1 MDVLP
6 YYRRSRPG
14 SQVTTSIVI
23 IVIGLLGSAF
33 ISATEAA
40 VLGASRYR
48 IEHRGEEG
56 DKRAELVVRIFNQ
69 YEKFFGTILLVG
81 NLFNIMVA
89 TVGTTLAIS
98 TIGGGE
104 TTLLST
110 VVATAI
116 ATVVVVVVGELTPK
130 TLAVIAPERWSLIT
144 ARAVLILMTIS
155 WPVVF
160 AFTLVPQGIIRLFG
174 GKDSLTSP
182 IVTAGE
188 LRTLIDLGEAEGTV
202 EEATGEMLENIFRFG
217 EMEVRDVMTPRPEI
231 VWIRADAT
239 YADFMDMYK
248 VSPHTRFPVYDT
260 DHDDVVGIF
269 SVKDVLVTL
278 TEGKLDPNLS
288 VINLL
293 RQANFVP
300 ETKRL
305 DDLFEEMQESGHK
318 ITMVV
323 DEFGGIAGLITLSRL
338 VEQIVGRTGEEGNK
352 PDRRF
357 VTVNENTFVL
367 DGGLEIGEAND
378 ELGLEIPEGDY
389 ETIAGFFLE
398 QAQQLPRPG
407 SRVRFGNLRMQIGDM
422 DGSKITS
429 IRVRRV
435 TEVAEIVQ

>member
-1 MDVLP
+1 M
-6 YYRRSRPG
+6 
-14 SQVTTSIVI
+14 TTSIVI

-40 VLGASRYR
+40 VLGAQRHR
-48 IEHRGEEG
+48 IEHLGEEG
-56 DKRAELVVRIFNQ
+56 DKRARLVVKIVEQ

-98 TIGGGE
+98 TIGDDGKA
-104 TTLLST
+104 TLLST
-110 VVATAI
+110 VSATGI
-116 ATVVVVVVGELTPK
+116 ATIAIVIVGELTPK
-130 TLAVIAPERWSLIT
+130 TLAVLAPEKWSLIT
-144 ARAVLILMTIS
+144 ARIVLILMTIT
-155 WPVVF
+155 WPIVF
-160 AFTLVPQGIIRLFG
+160 AFTLVPRSITRLLG
-174 GKDSLTSP
+174 GKDALTSP
-182 IVTAGE
+182 IVTSGE

-202 EEATGEMLENIFRFG
+202 EENTGEMLENIFRFG

-231 VWIRADAT
+231 IWVRADET
-239 YADFMDMYK
+239 YQNFMEMYK
-248 VSPHTRFPVYDT
+248 VSPHTRFPVFDT

-269 SVKDVLVTL
+269 SVKDVLASL
-278 TEGKLDPNLS
+278 SEGSLDPDFSL
-288 VINLL
+288 INLL

-305 DDLFEEMQESGHK
+305 DELFDEMQESGHK
-318 ITMVV
+318 ISLVV

-357 VTVNENTFVL
+357 VMVNENTFVL

-378 ELGLEIPEGDY
+378 ELRLEIPEGDY

-398 QAQQLPRPG
+398 QAQKLPDPG
-407 SRVRFGNLRMQIGDM
+407 TRVRFGNLRMQIGEM
-422 DGSKITS
+422 NGSKILN
-429 IRVRRV
+429 IQVRRV
-435 TEVAEIVQ
+435 TEVTEVVE

>member
-1 MDVLP
+1 M
-6 YYRRSRPG
+6 
-14 SQVTTSIVI
+14 TTSII
-23 IVIGLLGSAF
+23 IIAIGLLGSAF

-48 IEHRGEEG
+48 IEYRGEEG
-56 DKRAELVVRIFNQ
+56 DKRAKLVIQIFDQ
-69 YEKFFGTILLVG
+69 YEKFFGAILLVG

-89 TVGTTLAIS
+89 SVGTTLAIS
-98 TIGGGE
+98 TIGGG
-104 TTLLST
+104 TPTLAST
-110 VVATAI
+110 VAATAI
-116 ATVVVVVVGELTPK
+116 ATVAIVIIGELTPK
-130 TLAVIAPERWSLIT
+130 TLAVVAAERWALIT
-144 ARAVLILMTIS
+144 ARPVLMLMTVA

-160 AFTLVPQGIIRLFG
+160 AFTLVPRGIMRLLG
-174 GKDSLTSP
+174 GKESFTSP

-202 EEATGEMLENIFRFG
+202 EENTGEMLENIFRFG

-231 VWIRADAT
+231 MWIRADAT
-239 YADFMDMYK
+239 FGEFMDAYR
-248 VSPHTRFPVYDT
+248 VSPHTRFPVFDT

-269 SVKDVLVTL
+269 SVKDVMALL
-278 TEGKLDPNLS
+278 SEAKLDLDHP
-288 VINLL
+288 VINLM

-305 DDLFEEMQESGHK
+305 DDLFEEMQASGHK

-323 DEFGGIAGLITLSRL
+323 DEFGGIAGLITLTKL
-338 VEQIVGRTGEEGNK
+338 VEQIVGRTGEEGSK

-378 ELGLEIPEGDY
+378 ELGLDIPEGDY

-398 QAQQLPRPG
+398 QAQHLPIAG
-407 SRVRFGNLRMQIGDM
+407 TRVRFGNLRLQVSDM

-435 TEVAEIVQ
+435 TEIAELSQ

>member
-1 MDVLP
+1 MF
-6 YYRRSRPG
+6 
-14 SQVTTSIVI
+14 
-23 IVIGLLGSAF
+23 GLLGSAF

-56 DKRAELVVRIFNQ
+56 DKRAKLVVQIFDQ
-69 YEKFFGTILLVG
+69 YEKFFGTILLLG

-89 TVGTTLAIS
+89 SVGTTLAIA

-104 TTLLST
+104 PTVLSS
-110 VVATAI
+110 VAATAI
-116 ATVVVVVVGELTPK
+116 ATVAIVIVGELTPK
-130 TLAVIAPERWSLIT
+130 TLAVVAAERWSLIT
-144 ARAVLILMTIS
+144 ARTVLILMTVA

-160 AFTLVPQGIIRLFG
+160 AFTLVPRGIIRLFG
-174 GKDSLTSP
+174 GKESLKSP

-202 EEATGEMLENIFRFG
+202 EENTGEMLENIFRFG
-217 EMEVRDVMTPRPEI
+217 EMEVRDVMTPRTEI
-231 VWIRADAT
+231 VWIQADAT
-239 YADFMDMYK
+239 FGDFMNSYRA
-248 VSPHTRFPVYDT
+248 SPHTRFPVFDNDY
-260 DHDDVVGIF
+260 DDVVGIF
-269 SVKDVLVTL
+269 SVKDVLGSL
-278 TEGKLDPNLS
+278 SESKLDMDHP
-288 VINLL
+288 VINLM

-305 DDLFEEMQESGHK
+305 DNLFDEMQESGHK
-318 ITMVV
+318 ITLVV
-323 DEFGGIAGLITLSRL
+323 DEFGGIAGLITLTKL

-378 ELGLEIPEGDY
+378 ELGLDIPEGDY

-398 QAQQLPRPG
+398 QAQHMPDIG
-407 SRVRFGNLRMQIGDM
+407 TRVRFGNLRMQIGEM
-422 DGSKITS
+422 DGSKIIT

-435 TEVAEIVQ
+435 TEIAEVTQ

>member
-1 MDVLP
+1 M
-6 YYRRSRPG
+6 
-14 SQVTTSIVI
+14 TTSIAI

-56 DKRAELVVRIFNQ
+56 DNRAKLVVQIFDQ
-69 YEKFFGTILLVG
+69 YEKFFGTILLLG

-89 TVGTTLAIS
+89 SVGTTLAIT

-104 TTLLST
+104 PTILSS

-116 ATVVVVVVGELTPK
+116 ATVAIVVVGELTPK
-130 TLAVIAPERWSLIT
+130 TLALVAAERWALIT
-144 ARAVLILMTIS
+144 ARTVLILMTVA

-160 AFTLVPQGIIRLFG
+160 AFTLVPRGIIHLFG
-174 GKDSLTSP
+174 GKDSLKSP

-202 EEATGEMLENIFRFG
+202 EENTGEMLENIFRFG
-217 EMEVRDVMTPRPEI
+217 EMEVRDVMTPRTEI
-231 VWIRADAT
+231 IWIQADVTFGA
-239 YADFMDMYK
+239 FMDSYRA
-248 VSPHTRFPVYDT
+248 SPHTRFPVFDT
-260 DHDDVVGIF
+260 DYDDVVGIF
-269 SVKDVLVTL
+269 SVKDVLGSL
-278 TEGKLDPNLS
+278 SESKLDMDHP
-288 VINLL
+288 VINLM

-318 ITMVV
+318 ITLVV
-323 DEFGGIAGLITLSRL
+323 DEFGGIAGLITMTKL

-367 DGGLEIGEAND
+367 DGGFEIGEAND
-378 ELGLEIPEGDY
+378 ELGLDIPEGDY

-398 QAQQLPRPG
+398 QAQHMPDIG
-407 SRVRFGNLRMQIGDM
+407 TRVRFGNLRMQIGEM
-422 DGSKITS
+422 EGSKIVT
-429 IRVRRV
+429 IRVRLV
-435 TEVAEIVQ
+435 TEIAEVTQ

>member
-1 MDVLP
+1 M
-6 YYRRSRPG
+6 
-14 SQVTTSIVI
+14 TTSII
-23 IVIGLLGSAF
+23 IIAIGLLGSAF

-48 IEHRGEEG
+48 IEYRGEGG
-56 DKRAELVVRIFNQ
+56 DKRAKLVIQIFDQ
-69 YEKFFGTILLVG
+69 YEKFFGAILLVG

-89 TVGTTLAIS
+89 SVGTTLAIS
-98 TIGGGE
+98 TIGGG
-104 TTLLST
+104 TPTLAST
-110 VVATAI
+110 VAATAI
-116 ATVVVVVVGELTPK
+116 ATVAIVIIGELTPK
-130 TLAVIAPERWSLIT
+130 TLAVVAAERWALIT
-144 ARAVLILMTIS
+144 ARPVLMLMTVA

-160 AFTLVPQGIIRLFG
+160 AFTLVPRGIMRLLG
-174 GKDSLTSP
+174 GKESFTSP

-202 EEATGEMLENIFRFG
+202 EENTGEMLENIFRFG

-231 VWIRADAT
+231 MWIRADAT
-239 YADFMDMYK
+239 FGEFMDAYR
-248 VSPHTRFPVYDT
+248 VSPHTRFPVFDT

-269 SVKDVLVTL
+269 SVKDVMALL
-278 TEGKLDPNLS
+278 SEAKLDLDHP
-288 VINLL
+288 VINLM

-305 DDLFEEMQESGHK
+305 DDLFEEMQASGHK

-323 DEFGGIAGLITLSRL
+323 DEFGGIAGLITLTKL
-338 VEQIVGRTGEEGNK
+338 VEQIVGRTGEEGSK

-378 ELGLEIPEGDY
+378 ELGLDIPEGDY

-398 QAQQLPRPG
+398 QAQHLPIAG
-407 SRVRFGNLRMQIGDM
+407 TRVRFGNLRLQVSDM

-435 TEVAEIVQ
+435 TEIAELSQ

>member
-1 MDVLP
+1 M
-6 YYRRSRPG
+6 
-14 SQVTTSIVI
+14 TTSIAI

-56 DKRAELVVRIFNQ
+56 DNRAKLVIQIFDQ
-69 YEKFFGTILLVG
+69 YEKFFGTILLLG

-89 TVGTTLAIS
+89 SVGTTLAIA

-104 TTLLST
+104 PTILSS

-116 ATVVVVVVGELTPK
+116 ATVAIVVVGELTPK
-130 TLAVIAPERWSLIT
+130 TLALVAAERWALIT
-144 ARAVLILMTIS
+144 ARTVLILMTVA

-160 AFTLVPQGIIRLFG
+160 AFTLVPRGIIHLFG
-174 GKDSLTSP
+174 GKDSLKSP

-202 EEATGEMLENIFRFG
+202 EENTGEMLENIFRFG
-217 EMEVRDVMTPRPEI
+217 EMEVRDVMTPRTEI
-231 VWIRADAT
+231 IWIQADVTFGA
-239 YADFMDMYK
+239 FMDSYRA
-248 VSPHTRFPVYDT
+248 SPHTRFPVFDT
-260 DHDDVVGIF
+260 DYDDVVGIF
-269 SVKDVLVTL
+269 SVKDVLGSL
-278 TEGKLDPNLS
+278 SESKLDMDHP
-288 VINLL
+288 VINLM

-318 ITMVV
+318 ITLVV
-323 DEFGGIAGLITLSRL
+323 DEFGGIAGLITMTKL

-367 DGGLEIGEAND
+367 DGGFEIGEAND
-378 ELGLEIPEGDY
+378 ELGLDIPEGDY

-398 QAQQLPRPG
+398 QAQHMPDIG
-407 SRVRFGNLRMQIGDM
+407 TRVRFGNLRMQIGEM
-422 DGSKITS
+422 EGSKIVT
-429 IRVRRV
+429 IRVRLV
-435 TEVAEIVQ
+435 TEIAEVTQ

>member
-1 MDVLP
+1 VF
-6 YYRRSRPG
+6 
-14 SQVTTSIVI
+14 
-23 IVIGLLGSAF
+23 GLLGSAF

-48 IEHRGEEG
+48 IEYRGEEG
-56 DKRAELVVRIFNQ
+56 DKRAALVVRIFDQ
-69 YEKFFGTILLVG
+69 YEKFFGTILLV
-81 NLFNIMVA
+81 A
-89 TVGTTLAIS
+89 TIAIV
-98 TIGGGE
+98 I
-104 TTLLST
+104 
-110 VVATAI
+110 
-116 ATVVVVVVGELTPK
+116 VGELTPK
-130 TLAVIAPERWSLIT
+130 TLAVVAPERWSLIV
-144 ARAVLILMTIS
+144 ARPVLILMTVT

-160 AFTLVPQGIIRLFG
+160 AFTLVPRGIIRLYG
-174 GKDSLTSP
+174 GKESLKSP

-202 EEATGEMLENIFRFG
+202 EENTGEMLENIFRFG

-231 VWIRADAT
+231 NWVQADIT
-239 YADFMDMYK
+239 FGNFMNEYRK
-248 VSPHTRFPVYDT
+248 SPHTRFPVFDT

-269 SVKDVLVTL
+269 SVKDVLADL
-278 TEGKLDPNLS
+278 SEKNLDLDRPA
-288 VINLL
+288 INLM

-318 ITMVV
+318 ITLVV
-323 DEFGGIAGLITLSRL
+323 DEFGGIAGLITLTKL

-352 PDRRF
+352 PERRF

-378 ELGLEIPEGDY
+378 ELGLDIPEGDY

-398 QAQQLPRPG
+398 QAQHMPEVG
-407 SRVRFGNLRMQIGDM
+407 ARVRFGNLRMQVGDM
-422 DGSKITS
+422 EGSKITS

-435 TEVAEIVQ
+435 TEVAELTQ

>member
-1 MDVLP
+1 M
-6 YYRRSRPG
+6 
-14 SQVTTSIVI
+14 
-23 IVIGLLGSAF
+23 GSAF

-56 DKRAELVVRIFNQ
+56 DNRAKLVVQIFDQ
-69 YEKFFGTILLVG
+69 YEKFFGTILLLG

-89 TVGTTLAIS
+89 SVGTTLAIA

-104 TTLLST
+104 PTILSS

-116 ATVVVVVVGELTPK
+116 ATVAIVVVGELTPK
-130 TLAVIAPERWSLIT
+130 TLALVAAERWALIT
-144 ARAVLILMTIS
+144 ARTVLILMTVA

-160 AFTLVPQGIIRLFG
+160 AFTLVPRGIIHLFG
-174 GKDSLTSP
+174 GKDSLKSP

-202 EEATGEMLENIFRFG
+202 EENTGEMLENIFRFG
-217 EMEVRDVMTPRPEI
+217 EMEVRDVMTPRTEI
-231 VWIRADAT
+231 IWIQADVTFGA
-239 YADFMDMYK
+239 FMDSYRS
-248 VSPHTRFPVYDT
+248 SPHTRFPVFDT
-260 DHDDVVGIF
+260 DYDDVVGIF
-269 SVKDVLVTL
+269 SVKDVLGSL
-278 TEGKLDPNLS
+278 SESKLDMDHP
-288 VINLL
+288 VINLM

-318 ITMVV
+318 ITLVV
-323 DEFGGIAGLITLSRL
+323 DEFGGIAGLITMTKL

-367 DGGLEIGEAND
+367 DGGFEIGEAND
-378 ELGLEIPEGDY
+378 ELGLDIPEGDY

-398 QAQQLPRPG
+398 QAQHMPDIG
-407 SRVRFGNLRMQIGDM
+407 TRVRFGNLRMQIGEM
-422 DGSKITS
+422 EGSKIVT
-429 IRVRRV
+429 IRVRLV
-435 TEVAEIVQ
+435 TEIAEVTQ

>member
-1 MDVLP
+1 MF
-6 YYRRSRPG
+6 
-14 SQVTTSIVI
+14 
-23 IVIGLLGSAF
+23 GLLGSAF

-56 DKRAELVVRIFNQ
+56 DKRASLVVQIFDQ
-69 YEKFFGTILLVG
+69 YEKFFGTILLLG

-89 TVGTTLAIS
+89 SVGTTLAIA

-104 TTLLST
+104 PTVLSS
-110 VVATAI
+110 VAATAI
-116 ATVVVVVVGELTPK
+116 ATVAIVIVGELTPK
-130 TLAVIAPERWSLIT
+130 TLAVVAAERWSLIT
-144 ARAVLILMTIS
+144 ARTVLIVMTVA

-160 AFTLVPQGIIRLFG
+160 AFTLVPRGIIRLFG
-174 GKDSLTSP
+174 GKESLKSP

-202 EEATGEMLENIFRFG
+202 EENTGEMLENIFRFG
-217 EMEVRDVMTPRPEI
+217 EMEVRDVMTPRTEI
-231 VWIRADAT
+231 VWIQADAT
-239 YADFMDMYK
+239 FGDFMNSYRA
-248 VSPHTRFPVYDT
+248 SPHTRFPVFDNDYDA
-260 DHDDVVGIF
+260 VVGIF
-269 SVKDVLVTL
+269 SVKDVLGSL
-278 TEGKLDPNLS
+278 SESKLDMDHP
-288 VINLL
+288 VINLM

-305 DDLFEEMQESGHK
+305 DDLFDEMQESGHK
-318 ITMVV
+318 ITLVV
-323 DEFGGIAGLITLSRL
+323 DEFGGIAGLITLTKL

-378 ELGLEIPEGDY
+378 ELGLDIPEGDY

-398 QAQQLPRPG
+398 QAQHMPDIG
-407 SRVRFGNLRMQIGDM
+407 TRVRFGNLRMQIGEM
-422 DGSKITS
+422 DGSKIIT

-435 TEVAEIVQ
+435 TEITEVTQ

>member
-1 MDVLP
+1 
-6 YYRRSRPG
+6 
-14 SQVTTSIVI
+14 
-23 IVIGLLGSAF
+23 LGSAF

-56 DKRAELVVRIFNQ
+56 DNRAKLVVQIFDQ
-69 YEKFFGTILLVG
+69 YEKFFGTILLLG

-89 TVGTTLAIS
+89 SVGTTLAIA

-104 TTLLST
+104 PTFLSS
-110 VVATAI
+110 VAATAI
-116 ATVVVVVVGELTPK
+116 ATVAIVVVGELTPK
-130 TLAVIAPERWSLIT
+130 TLAVVAAERWALFT
-144 ARAVLILMTIS
+144 ARTVLILMTVA

-160 AFTLVPQGIIRLFG
+160 AFTLVPRGIIRLFG
-174 GKDSLTSP
+174 GKDSLKSP

-202 EEATGEMLENIFRFG
+202 EENTGEMLENIFRFG
-217 EMEVRDVMTPRPEI
+217 EMEVRDVMTPRTEI
-231 VWIRADAT
+231 IWIQADAT
-239 YADFMDMYK
+239 FGNFMDSYRA
-248 VSPHTRFPVYDT
+248 SPHTRFPVFDT
-260 DHDDVVGIF
+260 DYDDVVGIF
-269 SVKDVLVTL
+269 SVKDVLGSL
-278 TEGKLDPNLS
+278 SESKLDMDHP
-288 VINLL
+288 VINLM

-305 DDLFEEMQESGHK
+305 DDLFDEMQESGHK
-318 ITMVV
+318 ITLVV
-323 DEFGGIAGLITLSRL
+323 DEFGGIAGLITLTKL

-378 ELGLEIPEGDY
+378 ELGLDIPEGDY

-398 QAQQLPRPG
+398 QAQLMPDIG
-407 SRVRFGNLRMQIGDM
+407 TRVRFGNLRMQIGVM
-422 DGSKITS
+422 EGAKIIT

-435 TEVAEIVQ
+435 TEIAEVTQ

>member
-1 MDVLP
+1 M
-6 YYRRSRPG
+6 
-14 SQVTTSIVI
+14 TTSIII

-56 DKRAELVVRIFNQ
+56 DKRAQLVVRIFQQ
-69 YEKFFGTILLVG
+69 YEKFFGTILLAG
-81 NLFNIMVA
+81 NLFNVMVA

-104 TTLLST
+104 ATLLST
-110 VVATAI
+110 VAATAI
-116 ATVVVVVVGELTPK
+116 ATIVVVVVGELTPK
-130 TLAVIAPERWSLIT
+130 TLAVVAPEQWSLIT
-144 ARAVLILMTIS
+144 ARIVLILMTIT
-155 WPVVF
+155 WPLVF
-160 AFTLVPQGIIRLFG
+160 AFTLVPQGILRLLG
-174 GKDSLTSP
+174 GKDSLESP
-182 IVTAGE
+182 IVTTGE

-202 EEATGEMLENIFRFG
+202 EENTGEMLENIFRFG

-231 VWIRADAT
+231 VWIRSDAT
-239 YADFMDMYK
+239 FGDFLRMYQ
-248 VSPHTRFPVYDT
+248 VTPHTRFPVYDT

-269 SVKDVLVTL
+269 SVKDVMAS
-278 TEGKLDPNLS
+278 LS
-288 VINLL
+288 QGNFNFDNTVVNLL

-318 ITMVV
+318 ISLVV

-357 VTVNENTFVL
+357 VMVNENTFVL

-378 ELGLEIPEGDY
+378 ELQLDIPEGDY
-389 ETIAGFFLE
+389 ETIAGFFLA
-398 QAQQLPRPG
+398 QAQQLPKTG
-407 SRVRFGNLRMQIGDM
+407 SRVRFGNLRMQVGEM
-422 DGSKITS
+422 DGTKITS

-435 TEVAEIVQ
+435 TEVAETVQ

>member
-1 MDVLP
+1 M
-6 YYRRSRPG
+6 
-14 SQVTTSIVI
+14 TTSIVI

-40 VLGASRYR
+40 VLGASRHR

-56 DKRAELVVRIFNQ
+56 DKRAQLVVKIFQQ
-69 YEKFFGTILLVG
+69 YEKFFGTILLIG

-104 TTLLST
+104 ATLLST
-110 VVATAI
+110 VAATAI

-130 TLAVIAPERWSLIT
+130 TLAVVAPEKWSLIT
-144 ARAVLILMTIS
+144 ARVVLILMTVS

-160 AFTLVPQGIIRLFG
+160 AFTLVPRGIMRLLG
-174 GKDSLTSP
+174 GKEAFTSP

-202 EEATGEMLENIFRFG
+202 EENTGEMLENIFRFG

-231 VWIRADAT
+231 VWLRADTT
-239 YADFMDMYK
+239 YADFMKTYQ
-248 VSPHTRFPVYDT
+248 VSPHTRFPIYDT
-260 DHDDVVGIF
+260 NHDDVVGIF
-269 SVKDVLVTL
+269 SVKDVLATL
-278 TEGKLDPNLS
+278 SEGKLAPQLS
-288 VINLL
+288 IINLL

-305 DDLFEEMQESGHK
+305 DDLFDEMQESGHK
-318 ITMVV
+318 VSMVV

-378 ELGLEIPEGDY
+378 EHGLDIPEGDY

-398 QAQQLPRPG
+398 QAQQLPNPG
-407 SRVRFGNLRMQIGDM
+407 TRVRFGNLRLQVGDM
-422 DGSKITS
+422 DGSKIST

-435 TEVAEIVQ
+435 TEVAEVVQ

>member
-1 MDVLP
+1 
-6 YYRRSRPG
+6 
-14 SQVTTSIVI
+14 VTTSIII

-40 VLGASRYR
+40 VLGASRHR
-48 IEHRGEEG
+48 IAHRGEEG
-56 DKRAELVVRIFNQ
+56 DKRAKLVLRIFDQ
-69 YEKFFGTILLVG
+69 YEKFFGTILLAG
-81 NLFNIMVA
+81 NLFNILVA

-104 TTLLST
+104 ATLLST
-110 VVATAI
+110 VAATAI
-116 ATVVVVVVGELTPK
+116 ATIIVVIVGELTPK
-130 TLAVIAPERWSLIT
+130 TLAVVAPEQWSLIT
-144 ARAVLILMTIS
+144 ARIVLIMMTIT

-160 AFTLVPQGIIRLFG
+160 AFTLVPRGFMRLLG
-174 GKDSLTSP
+174 GKEAFTSP

-202 EEATGEMLENIFRFG
+202 EENTGEMLENIFRFG

-239 YADFMDMYK
+239 YADFSQMYQ
-248 VSPHTRFPVYDT
+248 VSPHTRFPVFDT

-269 SVKDVLVTL
+269 SVKDVLGTL
-278 TEGKLDPNLS
+278 SEGKLDPQTS
-288 VINLL
+288 IINLL

-318 ITMVV
+318 VSLVV

-338 VEQIVGRTGEEGNK
+338 VEQIVGRTGEEGSK

-398 QAQQLPRPG
+398 QAQQLPKPG
-407 SRVRFGNLRMQIGDM
+407 SRVRFGNLRLQVGEM

-429 IRVRRV
+429 VRLRRV
-435 TEVAEIVQ
+435 TEVAEVVQ

>member
-1 MDVLP
+1 M
-6 YYRRSRPG
+6 
-14 SQVTTSIVI
+14 TTSIVI

-40 VLGASRYR
+40 VLGASRHR

-56 DKRAELVVRIFNQ
+56 DKRAQLVVKIFQQ
-69 YEKFFGTILLVG
+69 YEKFFGTILLIG

-98 TIGGGE
+98 TIGGGDA
-104 TTLLST
+104 TLLST
-110 VVATAI
+110 VTATAL

-130 TLAVIAPERWSLIT
+130 TLAVVAPEKWSLIT
-144 ARAVLILMTIS
+144 ARIVLILMTIS
-155 WPVVF
+155 WPIVF
-160 AFTLVPQGIIRLFG
+160 AFTLVPRGIMRLLG
-174 GKDSLTSP
+174 GKESFTSP

-202 EEATGEMLENIFRFG
+202 EENTGEMLENIFRFG

-231 VWIRADAT
+231 VWLRADTT
-239 YADFMDMYK
+239 YANFMRTYQ

-260 DHDDVVGIF
+260 NHDDVVGIF
-269 SVKDVLVTL
+269 SVKDVLAIL
-278 TEGKLDPNLS
+278 SEGKLDPQLS
-288 VINLL
+288 IINLL

-305 DDLFEEMQESGHK
+305 DDLFDEMQESGHK
-318 ITMVV
+318 ISMVV

-378 ELGLEIPEGDY
+378 ELGLDIPEGDY

-398 QAQQLPRPG
+398 QAQQLPNPG
-407 SRVRFGNLRMQIGDM
+407 TRVRFGNLRMQVGEM
-422 DGSKITS
+422 EGSKITT

-435 TEVAEIVQ
+435 TEVAEVVQ

>member
-1 MDVLP
+1 VF
-6 YYRRSRPG
+6 
-14 SQVTTSIVI
+14 
-23 IVIGLLGSAF
+23 GLLGSAF

-48 IEHRGEEG
+48 IEYRGEEG
-56 DKRAELVVRIFNQ
+56 DKRAKLVVQIFDQ
-69 YEKFFGTILLVG
+69 YEKFFGTILLLG

-89 TVGTTLAIS
+89 SVGTTLAIA

-104 TTLLST
+104 PTVLSS
-110 VVATAI
+110 VVATAL
-116 ATVVVVVVGELTPK
+116 ATVAIVIVGELTPK
-130 TLAVIAPERWSLIT
+130 TLAVVAAERWALIT
-144 ARAVLILMTIS
+144 ARTVLILMTVA

-160 AFTLVPQGIIRLFG
+160 AFTLVPRGIIRLFG
-174 GKDSLTSP
+174 GKDSLKSP

-202 EEATGEMLENIFRFG
+202 EENTGEMLENIFRFG
-217 EMEVRDVMTPRPEI
+217 EMEVRDVMTPRTEI
-231 VWIRADAT
+231 IWIQADAT
-239 YADFMDMYK
+239 FGNFMDSYRA
-248 VSPHTRFPVYDT
+248 SPHTRFPVFDT
-260 DHDDVVGIF
+260 DYDDVVGIF
-269 SVKDVLVTL
+269 SVKDVLGPL
-278 TEGKLDPNLS
+278 SESKLDMDHP
-288 VINLL
+288 VINLM

-305 DDLFEEMQESGHK
+305 DDLFDEMQESGHK
-318 ITMVV
+318 ITLVV
-323 DEFGGIAGLITLSRL
+323 DEFGGIAGLITLTKL

-378 ELGLEIPEGDY
+378 ELGLDIPEGDY

-398 QAQQLPRPG
+398 QAQLMPDIG
-407 SRVRFGNLRMQIGDM
+407 TRVRFGNLRMQIGEM
-422 DGSKITS
+422 EGAKIIT

-435 TEVAEIVQ
+435 TENAEVTQ

>member
-1 MDVLP
+1 L
-6 YYRRSRPG
+6 
-14 SQVTTSIVI
+14 TTSIVI
-23 IVIGLLGSAF
+23 IVFGLLGSAF

-48 IEHRGEEG
+48 IEYRGEEG
-56 DKRAELVVRIFNQ
+56 DKRAKLVVQIFDQ
-69 YEKFFGTILLVG
+69 YEKFFGTILLLG

-89 TVGTTLAIS
+89 SVGTTLAIA

-104 TTLLST
+104 PTVLSS
-110 VVATAI
+110 VVATAL
-116 ATVVVVVVGELTPK
+116 ATVAIVVVGELTPK
-130 TLAVIAPERWSLIT
+130 TLAVVAAERWALIT
-144 ARAVLILMTIS
+144 ARTVLILMTVA

-160 AFTLVPQGIIRLFG
+160 AFTLVPRGIIRLFG
-174 GKDSLTSP
+174 GKDSLKSP

-202 EEATGEMLENIFRFG
+202 EENTGEMLENIFRFG
-217 EMEVRDVMTPRPEI
+217 EMEVRDVMTPRTEI
-231 VWIRADAT
+231 IWIQADAT
-239 YADFMDMYK
+239 FGNFMHSYRA
-248 VSPHTRFPVYDT
+248 SPHTRFPVFDT
-260 DHDDVVGIF
+260 DYDDVVGIF
-269 SVKDVLVTL
+269 SVKDVLGSL
-278 TEGKLDPNLS
+278 SESKLDMDHP
-288 VINLL
+288 VINLM

-318 ITMVV
+318 ITLVV
-323 DEFGGIAGLITLSRL
+323 DEFGGIAGLITLTKL

-367 DGGLEIGEAND
+367 DGGLEIGESND
-378 ELGLEIPEGDY
+378 ELGLDIPEGDY

-398 QAQQLPRPG
+398 QAQHMPDIG
-407 SRVRFGNLRMQIGDM
+407 TRVRFGNLRMQIGEM
-422 DGSKITS
+422 EGSKIVT

-435 TEVAEIVQ
+435 TEVAEVIQ